1 MMELES
7 QNQRQKETIRDL
19 QHELQKYKNLSDIQ
33 GKELIANRIFL
44 LKADVLS
51 ISDIKDK
58 VNALNQEIFQASAAL
73 WDSLMHHTYELAEE
87 EMEAAFADV
96 CRTVSEPLA
105 RVLVRKWQKPDFV
118 VYPGPMLVQVVLGMY
133 LVHFCSS
140 KIDSW
145 LPGTQETSDFLSG
158 LYSDIRRS
166 GQFRYR
172 LSRYLFDFTRRSGNS
187 LRHWIRAGVDSRS
200 EGDVG
205 RRIYDGS

>member
-7 QNQRQKETIRDL
+7 ENQRQKNIIRNL
-19 QHELQKYKNLSDIQ
+19 QHELKKYKDLSDIQ
-33 GKELIANRIFL
+33 GKELIINRVFL
-44 LKADVLS
+44 STIDSLS
-51 ISDIKDK
+51 IKDMKDK

-73 WDSLMHHTYELAEE
+73 SRDTLIHHKCELAKE

-105 RVLVRKWQKPDFV
+105 RVLIRRWQKPGFV
-118 VYPGPMLVQVVLGMY
+118 VDPGPILVQVVLGIY

-145 LPGTQETSDFLSG
+145 FKLGTQETSDFLSA

-166 GQFRYR
+166 GQFCYR
-172 LSRYLFDFTRRSGNS
+172 LS
-187 LRHWIRAGVDSRS
+187 
-200 EGDVG
+200 
-205 RRIYDGS
+205 

>member
-1 MMELES
+1 MELES
-7 QNQRQKETIRDL
+7 ENQRQKDTIRNL
-19 QHELQKYKNLSDIQ
+19 QHELQKYKDLSDIQ
-33 GKELIANRIFL
+33 GKELIANRVFL
-44 LKADVLS
+44 SESKADVLS

-73 WDSLMHHTYELAEE
+73 SQDSLIHHKYELAKE

-105 RVLVRKWQKPDFV
+105 RVLVRKGQKPHFILD
-118 VYPGPMLVQVVLGMY
+118 PGSMLIQVILGMY

-145 LPGTQETSDFLSG
+145 FPETQETSLLSA
-158 LYSDIRRS
+158 LYSDVRPS

-172 LSRYLFDFTRRSGNS
+172 FSQISF
-187 LRHWIRAGVDSRS
+187 
-200 EGDVG
+200 
-205 RRIYDGS
+205 